1 MNQAST
7 AQTPMDQLS
16 IGRLFSKYVSQNVL
30 GMIGISAYI
39 LADTFFISLAEG
51 STGIAALNLVLP
63 IYSLIFAIG
72 SMMGVGSATRFSIAR
87 AREDE
92 TANLY
97 FSNAIFFAI
106 LFGIIFILLGIF
118 VPDKILGILGG
129 DAEIIA
135 IGTIYTRIFML
146 FAPFFMLNYIFNAF
160 VRNDGS
166 PSIAMAA
173 TLFSSLF
180 NIVFDYILMF
190 PLGLGMAGAA
200 LATAFSPIV
209 GVLICSLHF
218 RKKSNSIRFLRK
230 VPSIKRL
237 FLSCQL
243 GISAFIGEMASGI
256 TTLVFNFLILALTG
270 NIGIAAYGVVA
281 NTALVATSIFNGVSQ
296 GSQPLFSRFYG
307 KREQTSISKILKL
320 AVITGL
326 AFGVLAILITQLFA
340 EPLVHIF
347 NSENSAD
354 MAAYA
359 TIGLKIYFVG
369 YMFAGFN
376 IIGTG
381 YLGATE
387 NASWSFATSILR
399 GIVAIIICAIVL
411 SKLFGMTGVW
421 LAFPVAEFITTLVMI
436 VAIIRNQRKISRI

>member
-1 MNQAST
+1 MNQTST
-7 AQTPMDQLS
+7 VQTPMVQPS

-436 VAIIRNQRKISRI
+436 VAIIRNQKKISQI